1 MAIDY
6 SYLVQG
12 KELKGDYMVQVASGS
27 PYIVAYFVNEGNL
40 NVHREFRPMTDGK
53 MDIKYVPFEELF
65 YLNNAPG
72 GREIIFEKLY
82 IKDPL
87 VREAL
92 DLPTID
98 EVPEFGYT
106 KEDVK
111 KVLLEGTDDE
121 VLDMYDFGPERMAEI
136 TKSLLVELDNISYS
150 RLQLL
155 EKIFHWNNITR
166 MIENWKDLEE
176 EKPKQENRGRRASRN
191 KQQEEPEQKS
201 TGRRAGRRSL

>member
-12 KELKGDYMVQVASGS
+12 KELKGDYLVQVCSGS
-27 PYIVAYFVNEGNL
+27 PYVVAYFVNEGNL

-53 MDIKYVPFEELF
+53 MDIKYIPFEELF
-65 YLNNAPG
+65 YLNNVPG

-176 EKPKQENRGRRASRN
+176 EKPKQ
-191 KQQEEPEQKS
+191 Q
-201 TGRRAGRRSL
+201 THGRRSLIKEEDKKEEKPISQRRANRRL

>member
-12 KELKGDYMVQVASGS
+12 KELKGDYMVQVGSGS
-27 PYIVAYFVNEGNL
+27 PYVVAYFVNEGNL

-53 MDIKYVPFEELF
+53 MDIKYIPFEELF

-92 DLPTID
+92 DLPTI
-98 EVPEFGYT
+98 EEAPEFGYT

-176 EKPKQENRGRRASRN
+176 EKPKQ
-191 KQQEEPEQKS
+191 Q
-201 TGRRAGRRSL
+201 THGRRSLIKEEDKKEEKPTSQRRANRRL